1 MECSLAAL
9 IACFS
14 WSNLYVDGG
23 LLYQDGGEHFTT
35 RNVASAIV
43 VDGSNVTQM
52 DAMSIRD
59 INEARNPYGRLSLGY
74 QIDFSNVSWRLE
86 ASHISS
92 IATSEDRGINSIAI
106 SARWFPFRHR

>member
-14 WSNLYVDGG
+14 WSNLYLDGG
-23 LLYQDGGEHFTT
+23 LLYQDGGEHFTNSRLT
-35 RNVASAIV
+35 SAIV

-52 DAMSIRD
+52 DVQEVSSVNA
-59 INEARNPYGRLSLGY
+59 ARNPYGRLSLGY
-74 QIDFSNVSWRLE
+74 QIDFESISWRLE

-92 IATSEDRGINSIAI
+92 VDTSHDRGVNSIAI
-106 SARWFPFRHR
+106 SARWFPFR

>member
-14 WSNLYVDGG
+14 WSNLYIDGG

-43 VDGSNVTQM
+43 VDGDRISQL
-52 DAMSIRD
+52 DAMDVQSV
-59 INEARNPYGRLSLGY
+59 NEAQNPYGRLSLGY
-74 QIDFSNVSWRLE
+74 QIDVNNTSWRLE
-86 ASHISS
+86 LSHISS
-92 IATSEDRGINSIAI
+92 VATSEDRGINSVAI
-106 SARWFPFRHR
+106 SARWYPFR

>member
-14 WSNLYVDGG
+14 WSNFSIDAG

-35 RNVASAIV
+35 RKIASAIV
-43 VDGSNVTQM
+43 VDGSNVSQLDET
-52 DAMSIRD
+52 SIRVS
-59 INEARNPYGRLSLGY
+59 NEARNPYGRLSLGY
-74 QIDFSNVSWRLE
+74 QIDFHNVSWRLD

-92 IATSEDRGINSIAI
+92 IETSKDRGINSIAI
-106 SARWFPFRHR
+106 SARWFPFR